1 MSVPVGMFVDDGDV
15 VPTHCSG
22 LTGYDDVATSDEVLL
37 SDEELFV
44 EDGVAA
50 SALASLA
57 AGVLSPFFL
66 LASVVAPSVLAEV
79 SAACDL
85 LPDRESVLYH
95 PEPLKTIP
103 AGWKIRRMAALHSG
117 HVVRGVSENF

>member
-1 MSVPVGMFVDDGDV
+1 MSFPVGMFVDDRDI

-22 LTGYDDVATSDEVLL
+22 LMGYDDVATSDE
-37 SDEELFV
+37 ELFV
-44 EDGVAA
+44 DEVPFVEDVVAA

-57 AGVLSPFFL
+57 AGVLSVLFF
-66 LASVVAPSVLAEV
+66 ASVVAPSVLADV
-79 SAACDL
+79 SAVWDL

-103 AGWKIRRMAALHSG
+103 AGWKIRRMDAPHSG